1 MPYDKIGQYL
11 IGNIDY
17 EKVCDGFYSFYSNY
31 VTPCGTIGVT
41 DCSELDNLAAIMKEI
56 NQRYTFNE
64 ELTGELQRLDGYT
77 PTIFFDY
84 SDYVSKLCSDPDLLE
99 QFNEQLKRTVPFKRN
114 TKQYFTAISSN
125 PYDYGKRIDIN
136 TFSGITISDPSTNP
150 GASKKNETAWYI
162 ATH

>member
-1 MPYDKIGQYL
+1 MTVSIL
-11 IGNIDY
+11 
-17 EKVCDGFYSFYSNY
+17 FYSNY

-84 SDYVSKLCSDPDLLE
+84 GDLRF
-99 QFNEQLKRTVPFKRN
+99 QTMFRSGSIRTIQR
-114 TKQYFTAISSN
+114 A
-125 PYDYGKRIDIN
+125 
-136 TFSGITISDPSTNP
+136 
-150 GASKKNETAWYI
+150 AETHC
-162 ATH
+162 TL